1 MSGLSET
8 AIYKPSSDRLE
19 MHVKVCPVVWFRGAW
34 KTSQATGFGPI
45 FSWPNGKQKA
55 IEYARGLFGDARGYI
70 HVYDD
75 DGATVIETIQID
87 ARTSMSEEG
96 HFSARP
102 NSIPGL
108 TTDEHLAYNSSAGP
122 LSFSGR

>member
-55 IEYARGLFGDARGYI
+55 IEYARGLFGDAGGYI

-96 HFSARP
+96 RFFCASELQSWPDRRRTP
-102 NSIPGL
+102 
-108 TTDEHLAYNSSAGP
+108 TV
-122 LSFSGR
+122 